1 MGESLARFIK
11 KSSKTKGLPPG
22 TLIHIGD
29 KKTEKTEITVIDY
42 NSRDLK
48 EIVCKNVDECF
59 SFNKKNS
66 VSWINVDGVQDV
78 GIVEKIGKNFDI
90 HPLVLED
97 IVNTDQRPK
106 IEDHEKYVFLV
117 LKMLHY
123 DEVKHETRVEQIS
136 FILTR
141 SGVISFQEMK
151 GDVFDAVRER
161 IRSNK
166 GRIRKMGADYLVY
179 ALIDA
184 IVDNYFAILEK
195 IGERIED
202 MEEVVVEDP
211 SPKILQKIYNL
222 KREMVYIRKSV
233 WPLREV
239 INALVRDESRL
250 FRKTTNVFLRDVYDH
265 TIQVIDTVE
274 TFRDMVSGMLD
285 IYMSSVSNKMNE
297 VMKVLTIFAA
307 IFIPLTFIAGVYGMN
322 FENMPELGW
331 KLGYPM
337 VWIVIILVS
346 FSMLFYFK
354 RKKWL

>member
-1 MGESLARFIK
+1 MARFIK

-22 TLIHIGD
+22 TLVHIGD
-29 KKTEKTEITVIDY
+29 KKTEKTEIKVIDY
-42 NSRDLK
+42 NSRNLN
-48 EIVCKNVDECF
+48 EFVCKKVDDCF
-59 SFNKKNS
+59 SYSKKNS
-66 VSWINVDGVQDV
+66 VSWLNIDGVSD
-78 GIVEKIGKNFDI
+78 IDIIEKIGKNFNI
-90 HPLVLED
+90 HSLVLED

-106 IEDHEKYVFLV
+106 LEDHEKYVFIV

-123 DEVKHETRVEQIS
+123 DEVKHETKVEQIS

-141 SGVISFQEMK
+141 SCVISFQEMK

-166 GRIRKMGADYLVY
+166 GRIRKMGPDYLLY

-184 IVDNYFAILEK
+184 IVDNYFVILEK
-195 IGERIED
+195 IGERIEN
-202 MEEVVVEDP
+202 MEEILVDDP
-211 SPKILQKIYNL
+211 SPKTLQNIYNI
-222 KREMVYIRKSV
+222 KREMVFIRKSV

-239 INALVRDESRL
+239 ISGLVREESRL

-331 KLGYPM
+331 QWGYPM
-337 VWIVIILVS
+337 VWIAIIIVS
-346 FSMLFYFK
+346 VSMLLYFK
-354 RKKWL
+354 HKKWL